1 LNLDFTND
9 IRRSVPDVITQ
20 FYGAQGD
27 ASPIKVTT
35 RESDL
40 RPRDV
45 QFFQYIVL
53 PVIVLLL
60 LLNGLVT
67 SGIAAAREWES
78 QTIKEMLLS
87 PVARPA
93 IIVGKVMAGG
103 TTTFVLGLCV
113 FLCCAALGWTRPEGG
128 SNWLTSIIIL
138 ALVALLGTGLGVA
151 VGSMLQR
158 IQSTT
163 PVGINV
169 AFYLYLLAGG
179 VGVLAFEPDWLQN
192 IAAVIPLTYGVHAL
206 EQAVFYRSADRLAI
220 DLLVL
225 SLSATAA
232 IGLGFLS
239 MRWGIA
245 R

>member
-1 LNLDFTND
+1 
-9 IRRSVPDVITQ
+9 
-20 FYGAQGD
+20 
-27 ASPIKVTT
+27 VTP

-45 QFFQYIVL
+45 EFFQYIVL
-53 PVIVLLL
+53 PTIVLLL

-67 SGIAAAREWES
+67 SGIAAAREWER

-103 TTTFVLGLCV
+103 TTTFCLGLFV
-113 FLCCAALGWTRPEGG
+113 FLLGAALDWTRPEGG
-128 SNWLTSIIIL
+128 FNWLTSIVIL

-151 VGSMLQR
+151 VGSALQR
-158 IQSTT
+158 IQSTA

-192 IAAVIPLTYGVHAL
+192 VAAFIPLTYGVHAL
-206 EQAVFYRSADRLAI
+206 EQAVFYRSADRLGI

-225 SLSATAA
+225 SSSAAAA
-232 IGLGFLS
+232 IGLGFLA
-239 MRWGIA
+239 MRRGIA